1 MRLRNKPWA
10 GDFLRNH
17 PQFVIQQPFEWKG
30 KWNDL
35 FGNEHPVHIEVGTG
49 KGQFIVGMGKQ
60 NPHIN
65 YIGIELQESVLVSAL
80 KKLKEEELPNVKLM
94 NVNASQLAEIFAKG
108 EVERIY
114 LNFSDPWPKK
124 RHAKRRLTHHSFL
137 SIFESI
143 LADEGE
149 IHFKTDNQR
158 LFEYSLVSFSE
169 YGFLLKWVS
178 LDLHQSDFTDN
189 VMTEYEEKFS
199 EKGQKIYRAEV
210 KLRK

>member
-80 KKLKEEELPNVKLM
+80 KN
-94 NVNASQLAEIFAKG
+94 
-108 EVERIY
+108 
-114 LNFSDPWPKK
+114 
-124 RHAKRRLTHHSFL
+124 
-137 SIFESI
+137 
-143 LADEGE
+143 
-149 IHFKTDNQR
+149 
-158 LFEYSLVSFSE
+158 
-169 YGFLLKWVS
+169 
-178 LDLHQSDFTDN
+178 
-189 VMTEYEEKFS
+189 
-199 EKGQKIYRAEV
+199 
-210 KLRK
+210 

>member
-114 LNFSDPWPKK
+114 LNFSDPWPKNAM
-124 RHAKRRLTHHSFL
+124 RSGA
-137 SIFESI
+137 
-143 LADEGE
+143 
-149 IHFKTDNQR
+149 
-158 LFEYSLVSFSE
+158 
-169 YGFLLKWVS
+169 
-178 LDLHQSDFTDN
+178 
-189 VMTEYEEKFS
+189 
-199 EKGQKIYRAEV
+199 
-210 KLRK
+210 